1 MTDPRT
7 VPDEAK
13 RVRTLYGIL
22 RKLPSAHRY
31 TVVRWIVAIVAT
43 LGITALSVFD
53 VLRFDLWG
61 GHHHWLGEEVDFVT
75 AARAFGFPFLAVNI
89 AIVLVSRFF
98 GRYLCGFVC
107 PVGSLGRLGE
117 WARFSGKKLHSHL
130 VAPLL
135 VGLSSFAMTAVT
147 FSFWVDWHVFI
158 DGSAVAKGVS
168 FALLAVGTIGLYL
181 LIQRVGL
188 KFCRSWCPSGVYFA
202 VLGQDSSCGVQFANP
217 DSCTD
222 CGICDTV
229 CPMHLEPR
237 KLLDGAARGADGL
250 YGEHMSN
257 LALCIRCGDCI
268 VGCEEVGSRRSAD
281 TALRLGWVGPHKGA
295 TAHATVDAE
304 PSGSE
309 VNALRESERAAS

>member
-147 FSFWVDWHVFI
+147 LPSSGGLHALI
-158 DGSAVAKGVS
+158 PRSPQPRGGSRA
-168 FALLAVGTIGLYL
+168 
-181 LIQRVGL
+181 
-188 KFCRSWCPSGVYFA
+188 CPAGRWSA
-202 VLGQDSSCGVQFANP
+202 RCWSAPRPICWT
-217 DSCTD
+217 SCT
-222 CGICDTV
+222 
-229 CPMHLEPR
+229 
-237 KLLDGAARGADGL
+237 AR
-250 YGEHMSN
+250 
-257 LALCIRCGDCI
+257 
-268 VGCEEVGSRRSAD
+268 RR
-281 TALRLGWVGPHKGA
+281 RW
-295 TAHATVDAE
+295 
-304 PSGSE
+304 PS
-309 VNALRESERAAS
+309 